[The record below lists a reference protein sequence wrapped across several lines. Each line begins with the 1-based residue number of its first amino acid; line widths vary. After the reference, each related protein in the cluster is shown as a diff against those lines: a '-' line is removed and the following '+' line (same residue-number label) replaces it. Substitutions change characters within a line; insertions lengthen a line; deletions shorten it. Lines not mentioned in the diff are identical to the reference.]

1 MIKTCKICNES
12 KPLIMFA
19 KARNAYDK
27 IKYLTVCKA
36 CKAHQIKLIRQK
48 QKVEKINS
56 QYDPEEHAKDAF
68 KDDPRALQEV
78 EYGKVHKHST
88 HLFSRSVLDDFG

>member
-19 KARNAYDK
+19 KARNAYNVM
-27 IKYLTVCKA
+27 KYLTVCKA
-36 CKAHQIKLIRQK
+36 CKASQIKLIRQK

-56 QYDPEEHAKDAF
+56 QYDPLEQSKNAF
-68 KDDPRALQEV
+68 EDDPRALKEV
-78 EYGKVHKHST
+78 EYGRVTRNATS
-88 HLFSRSVLDDFG
+88 LFSRSILDEFG

>member
-19 KARNAYDK
+19 KARDAYDK
-27 IKYLTVCKA
+27 VKYLTVCKA
-36 CKAHQIKLIRQK
+36 CKAHQIKLMRQK
-48 QKVEKINS
+48 QKVEEINS
-56 QYDPEEHAKDAF
+56 KYDPEEHAKDAF

-78 EYGKVHKHST
+78 EYGRVTRNTTS
-88 HLFSRSVLDDFG
+88 LFSRSILDELG

>member
-19 KARNAYDK
+19 KARDAYDK
-27 IKYLTVCKA
+27 VKYLTVCKA
-36 CKAHQIKLIRQK
+36 CKAHQIKLMRQK
-48 QKVEKINS
+48 QKVEEINS
-56 QYDPEEHAKDAF
+56 KYDPEEHAKDAF

-78 EYGKVHKHST
+78 EYGRVTRNTTS
-88 HLFSRSVLDDFG
+88 LFSRSILDEFG

>member
-19 KARNAYDK
+19 KARNAYNVM
-27 IKYLTVCKA
+27 KYLTVCKA
-36 CKAHQIKLIRQK
+36 CKACQIKLIRQK

-56 QYDPEEHAKDAF
+56 QYDPLEQSKNAF
-68 KDDPRALQEV
+68 EDDPRALKEV
-78 EYGKVHKHST
+78 EYGRVTRNATS
-88 HLFSRSVLDDFG
+88 LFSRSILDEFG

>member
-1 MIKTCKICNES
+1 MIKTCKQCKES
-12 KPLIMFA
+12 KPIIMFA
-19 KARNAYDK
+19 KARNAYNV

-36 CKAHQIKLIRQK
+36 CKAYNTRMTRQK
-48 QKVEKINS
+48 QKFEKINS

-78 EYGKVHKHST
+78 EYGRVTRNTTS
-88 HLFSRSVLDDFG
+88 LFSRSILDEFG

>member
-27 IKYLTVCKA
+27 VKYLTVCKA
-36 CKAHQIKLIRQK
+36 CKASQIKLIRQK

-78 EYGKVHKHST
+78 EYGRVT
-88 HLFSRSVLDDFG
+88 RNTTNLFSRSILDEFG